1 MNFDEILCIH
11 LGGLGDLCLS
21 ESLFRSLGRHFEAP
35 LVGLGTRRFLSL
47 FQEYF
52 DRVHGIE
59 SARWLYLFSSR
70 PSDITWEK
78 IVFIG
83 KDREGS
89 LRARW
94 QPFSR
99 SPLLFIEM
107 YPQGAFE
114 DMPFQAEAIHVEDF
128 QLAQLARQGIGALKK
143 EVSPRPGSRV
153 ILYPERGFKKE
164 KWHEDNFIELYHS
177 LKSRGIDAVVMEPI
191 DLKLGLPES
200 ITLTELSDVK
210 EFFSGGG
217 IFVSND
223 SGMAH
228 FAGACGLYTITVF
241 SDFDPLV
248 WHPRGA
254 GCFFRKGVDEVNAAV
269 VEKGVMDRL
278 ALQ

>member
-1 MNFDEILCIH
+1 MNSEEILCIH

-21 ESLFRSLGRHFEAP
+21 ESLFQSLRHHFHAP
-35 LVGLGTRRFLSL
+35 LVGLGTKRFLSL

-70 PSDITWEK
+70 PAEITWER

-89 LRARW
+89 LRSRW

-107 YPQGAFE
+107 YPEGAFGNISL
-114 DMPFQAEAIHVEDF
+114 QAQATHVEDF
-128 QLAQLARQGIGALKK
+128 QLAQLARHGIGALRK

-153 ILYPERGFKKE
+153 ILYPEKGFKKE

-177 LKSRGIDAVVMEPI
+177 LKSRDIETAVMEPF
-191 DLKLGLPES
+191 DLRLGLPES
-200 ITLTELSDVK
+200 ITLTELTDVK
-210 EFFSGGG
+210 EFFSEGG

-228 FAGACGLYTITVF
+228 FAGACGLYTVTVF
-241 SDFDPLV
+241 IDFDPVV

-254 GCFFRKGVDEVNAAV
+254 GRFLRKGVDEVNTAL
-269 VEKGVMDRL
+269 VEKIIMDRL
-278 ALQ
+278 ALS